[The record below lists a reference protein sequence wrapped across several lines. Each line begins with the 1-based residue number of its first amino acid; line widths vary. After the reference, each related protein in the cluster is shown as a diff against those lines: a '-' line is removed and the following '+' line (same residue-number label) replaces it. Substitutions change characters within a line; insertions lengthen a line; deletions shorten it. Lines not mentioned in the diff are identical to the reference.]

1 DAIVHLRKLT
11 RAHGV
16 TLGIYSGKS
25 AYTAAL
31 LADGLVD
38 YVAFGID
45 LVLLNRALG
54 DNINE
59 LKTALS
65 TRNRS

>member
-1 DAIVHLRKLT
+1 
-11 RAHGV
+11 
-16 TLGIYSGKS
+16 
-25 AYTAAL
+25 L

-45 LVLLNRALG
+45 LVLLNRAFS

-59 LKTALS
+59 LKIALS
-65 TRNRS
+65 K